1 LRENFITEY
10 LNTGNI
16 LTSYRK
22 FFVVIYTGVPNYLL
36 IVNIPKALC
45 KSRMSCDE
53 IEVYHN
59 VRHNTSSEIYTYA
72 ASFIFELH
80 SEHEICNIEK
90 FLKEA
95 LGRVCSKR
103 TPDVLCY

>member
-1 LRENFITEY
+1 
-10 LNTGNI
+10 
-16 LTSYRK
+16 
-22 FFVVIYTGVPNYLL
+22 
-36 IVNIPKALC
+36 
-45 KSRMSCDE
+45 MSCDE